1 MDKLIDESGLPD
13 LKPGKD
19 GDEEAGCEIAK
30 EDDSHLAV
38 QVISQA
44 FLKGVGNQRN
54 DQEYD
59 AEKNHL
65 LWF

>member
-38 QVISQA
+38 QVIPQA
-44 FLKGVGNQRN
+44 FLESVGSQRHDEEYNAEQRN
-54 DQEYD
+54 GI
-59 AEKNHL
+59 
-65 LWF
+65 